1 MEREYFSQE
10 EALGKVGHKIRTLIE
25 FSGVPKG
32 TTGVVLEP
40 NDRLVSLPIQWD
52 LPERSYGVYPKPLV
66 DWFTK
71 DEYEKFLEE
80 I

>member
-1 MEREYFSQE
+1 MEREYFSQG
-10 EALGKVGHKIRTLIE
+10 EALAKVGHKIRTLIE

-32 TTGVVLEP
+32 TTGIVLEP

-52 LPERSYGVYPKPLV
+52 LPERPYGAYSKPLV
-66 DWFTK
+66 DWFSK

-80 I
+80 T